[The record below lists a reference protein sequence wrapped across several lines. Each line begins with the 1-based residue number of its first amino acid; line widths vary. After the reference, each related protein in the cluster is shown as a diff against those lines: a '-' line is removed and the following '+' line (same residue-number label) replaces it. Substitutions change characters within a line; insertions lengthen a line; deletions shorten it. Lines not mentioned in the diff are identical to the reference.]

1 MADLSRTFSDP
12 TDSIMKTK
20 DRSLE
25 LETGLR
31 AVARACHAT
40 LAVRGRMSETGSALA
55 KEDKSPVTVADYA
68 AQAVVAS
75 ALLHAFGAD
84 PLVGEESS
92 GALRERANDGMR
104 RQVAEVVAGA
114 LGAAVSEDEVLGL
127 LDRGNSAGDAER
139 YWVLDPVDG
148 TKGFLRGGQYAIALA
163 LIEQGEVVA
172 AVLGCPA
179 YDIGG
184 ASTRGVLLA
193 AERGGGAFELPLH
206 GAATA
211 ARKPLRRTRIADT
224 ASLRMCE
231 SVESAHTDQDV
242 AAQVTSALGIHGEG
256 SRMDSQA
263 KYAAVAR
270 GDADLYLRLPTRK
283 DYREKV
289 WDHAAGA
296 LVLAEAGGVVT
307 DVDGKPLDFSRGVTL
322 AANRGVIASMA
333 ADHARIVEAVVRA
346 MA

>member
-1 MADLSRTFSDP
+1 
-12 TDSIMKTK
+12 MKNT

-40 LAVRGRMSETGSALA
+40 LSVRRRLGETGGALA
-55 KEDKSPVTVADYA
+55 KDDKSPVTVADYA

-92 GALRERANDGMR
+92 GALRENANDGMR
-104 RQVAEVVAGA
+104 RQVAEVVGAA
-114 LGAAVSEDEVLGL
+114 LGANVTEDEVLSL

-163 LIEQGEVVA
+163 LIERGEVVV

-179 YDIGG
+179 YDLGG
-184 ASTRGVLLA
+184 VSTQGVLLA
-193 AERGGGAFELPLH
+193 AERGEGAFELPLH

-211 ARKPLRRTRIADT
+211 RRRRLRRLCIGDT

-231 SVESAHTDQDV
+231 SVESGHTDQGV
-242 AAQVTSALGIHGEG
+242 AAQVTASLGIRGEG
-256 SRMDSQA
+256 LRMDSQA

-307 DVDGKPLDFSRGVTL
+307 DVDGKPLDFSRGITL

-333 ADHARIVEAVVRA
+333 EDHARIVEAVQRA
-346 MA
+346 IG